1 MKKIYCLLFAMLPS
15 LAALAGEVKVTKPAL
30 TLENDTLTLDFKFNM
45 EVVKVNSTQSYA
57 FTPVLFA
64 GKNYKTLPPVVVTG
78 KNKFKMRHK
87 DRKLARKG
95 NYKKPYIVLK
105 GKPADRQ
112 NLVNYTVR
120 LPYEEWMSRADMWI
134 LQEGRKDC
142 LLDLPEIRVIEPVV
156 VVEEKEEPL
165 PQKGSICEPCM
176 SMVSYL
182 TPTEEP
188 LKVRSE
194 QNTLYIEYAVGGTEF
209 KADFKNNAAEL
220 QKLKATLNP
229 LTEGDLV
236 TFKAIN
242 VCGYASPD
250 GSASTNDRVARKR
263 ADSFALYLR
272 GSYNF
277 PDSILNVSSAGEDWD
292 GLVKM
297 LEEEKPAY
305 ADKALETINKY
316 TTNLD
321 VREARLKTALGMAS
335 YRTMMNEYYPRLR
348 RLSIAVDYEIREVRN
363 SEAATLIHTN
373 PKMLNLQEMY
383 GVAKNFKPG
392 TKEYKEVYEIAA
404 TNYPADIVANI
415 NAASANIVYGDFDRA
430 AQYLER
436 VKDDPR
442 AWNNLG
448 VLAWLSGD
456 NEIAKEWFTK
466 ALSIEPEKAQE
477 NLNKMK

>member
-1 MKKIYCLLFAMLPS
+1 MKKIYCLLFAMLP
-15 LAALAGEVKVTKPAL
+15 LAAFAGEVKVTKPAL

-45 EVVKVNSTQSYA
+45 EAVKVNSTQSYA

-64 GKNYKTLPPVVVTG
+64 GKKYKTLPPVVVTG

-87 DRKLARKG
+87 DRRLAKKG
-95 NYKKPYIVLK
+95 YYDAPYTIIK
-105 GKPADRQ
+105 GKSANRQ
-112 NLVNYTVR
+112 DIVNYTVC
-120 LPYEEWMSRADMWI
+120 LPYEEWMNEADMWI

-142 LLDLPEIRVIEPVV
+142 LLDLPEIQVIEPVV
-156 VVEEKEEPL
+156 VVEEEPL
-165 PQKGSICEPCM
+165 PQKGAICEPCM

-209 KADFKNNAAEL
+209 KADFKNNSAEL
-220 QKLKATLNP
+220 QKLKETLNP

-242 VCGYASPD
+242 ICGYASPD
-250 GSASTNDRVARKR
+250 GSAKTNDRVATKR

-272 GSYNF
+272 GSYHF
-277 PDSILNVSSAGEDWD
+277 PDSILNISSAGEDWES
-292 GLVKM
+292 LVKM
-297 LEEEKPAY
+297 LEENKPAY
-305 ADKALETINKY
+305 ADKALEIINKY
-316 TTNLD
+316 TNLD
-321 VREARLKTALGMAS
+321 VREARLKSGLGAAS
-335 YRTMMNEYYPRLR
+335 YRAMMNEYYPRLR
-348 RLSIAVDYEIREVRN
+348 RLSISIDYEIREVRN
-363 SEAATLIHTN
+363 AEAATLIHTN

-383 GVAKNFKPG
+383 GVAKNFQPG

-404 TNYPADIVANI
+404 TNYPTDIVANI
-415 NAASANIVYGDFDRA
+415 NAASTNIVYGDFDRA
-430 AQYLER
+430 GQYLER

-456 NEIAKEWFTK
+456 TEIAKEWFTK
-466 ALSIEPEKAQE
+466 ALTVEPEKAQE